1 LHGGQG
7 GHGGCLSGL
16 INPKTEDEDEPQI
29 PQIIAAKEFGIDC
42 GKNSSETKMWI
53 GGIQGRR
60 ASSCLFGSAEL
71 AGLA

>member
-16 INPKTEDEDEPQI
+16 INPKTEDEDE

-60 ASSCLFGSAEL
+60 ASSCLFASAEL